1 MGDAAVGELFDS
13 DVLMGMAAEVGAYED
28 VGIVRES
35 LRSESRLFLT
45 PRPTKSLIQRGPP

>member
-13 DVLMGMAAEVGAYED
+13 DVLMGMAAEVGAYEY

-35 LRSESRLFLT
+35 LRSGSRLFLHCRVGLT
-45 PRPTKSLIQRGPP
+45 I